1 MAVKYT
7 ERQKEA
13 IAKLKAYDSQLKS
26 LQKISPNPDD
36 YDSKEDYNI
45 AVNAANRK
53 YWSETLGAQEGKTI
67 GQIAQEIRQKRK
79 ELIKTMSTKRLR
91 SGFNPALSGLT
102 PLTKQEKISPN
113 IIHLGIGNAKFRRKY
128 PLLKINKKSG
138 TMERWDNPF
147 YVRKYDEA
155 EMKKDAKVYEQ
166 VRQDYMRETDT
177 RGLSSDQIEAGI
189 NEMLPNWH
197 HLKKGGINY
206 EAPKANE
213 AEKDKQASI
222 NTINNKRR
230 RRSNYGDD
238 KYAGLTIAGKAV
250 SPIQRRLLD
259 AGFDADHLGNMVNEY
274 NRKYRDKRGW

>member
-26 LQKISPNPDD
+26 LQKISPNPED
-36 YDSKEDYNI
+36 YDSKEDYSI
-45 AVNAANRK
+45 AVNAANKK

-79 ELIKTMSTKRLR
+79 ELIKTMSTKRLK
-91 SGFNPALSGLT
+91 SGYNPTLSGLT

-138 TMERWDNPF
+138 TMEAWDNPF

-155 EMKKDAKVYEQ
+155 VMKKDAKVYEQ
-166 VRQDYMRETDT
+166 VRQDYMREADT
-177 RGLSSDQIEAGI
+177 SGLSSDQIEAGI

-206 EAPKANE
+206 EAPKVNE

-222 NTINNKRR
+222 NTINNKRTK
-230 RRSNYGDD
+230 SNYGDD

-250 SPIQRRLLD
+250 SPIQRKLLD
-259 AGFDADHLGNMVNEY
+259 AGHTVKGLELLIEKNRDWQDA
-274 NRKYRDKRGW
+274 RR

>member
-26 LQKISPNPDD
+26 LQKISPNPED
-36 YDSKEDYNI
+36 YDSKEDYSI
-45 AVNAANRK
+45 AVNAANKK

-91 SGFNPALSGLT
+91 SGYNPALSGLT
-102 PLTKQEKISPN
+102 ALTKEEKISPN

-166 VRQDYMRETDT
+166 VRQDYMREADT
-177 RGLSSDQIEAGI
+177 SGLSSDQIEAGI

-222 NTINNKRR
+222 NTINNKRTK
-230 RRSNYGDD
+230 SNYGDD
-238 KYAGLTIAGKAV
+238 KYAGLTIAGKA
-250 SPIQRRLLD
+250 PTQIQKNLLD
-259 AGFDADHLGNMVNEY
+259 AGHTVEGLELLIN
-274 NRKYRDKRGW
+274 KHRDWQAARR

>member
-26 LQKISPNPDD
+26 LQKISPNPED
-36 YDSKEDYNI
+36 YDSNEDYSI
-45 AVNAANRK
+45 AVNAANKK

-79 ELIKTMSTKRLR
+79 ELIKTMSTKRLK
-91 SGFNPALSGLT
+91 SGYNPTLSGLT

-138 TMERWDNPF
+138 TMEAWDNPF

-155 EMKKDAKVYEQ
+155 VMKKDAKVYEQ
-166 VRQDYMRETDT
+166 VRQDYMREADT
-177 RGLSSDQIEAGI
+177 SGLSSDQIEAGI

-206 EAPKANE
+206 EAPKVNE
-213 AEKDKQASI
+213 AEHDKHASI
-222 NTINNKRR
+222 NSINNKR

-238 KYAGLTIAGKAV
+238 KYAGLTIAGKA
-250 SPIQRRLLD
+250 PTQIQKNLLD
-259 AGFDADHLGNMVNEY
+259 AGHTVEGLELLIN
-274 NRKYRDKRGW
+274 KHRDWQAARR